1 MRNQAEIIYQKS
13 SPGSFENFCSDNETK
28 SLLSNIN
35 KSTIKCFSD
44 SDSWVVAVKV
54 NVKKTNIY
62 YCSDSNVSEEIDET
76 QYNSITGANT
86 LCLDNKEM
94 KNNLEQVIQNDSIKT
109 FTVNG
114 LFQFKYDST
123 ATVKNNMYGS
133 GVDVYTV
140 YKDGEVSETVKLFK
154 PKLTSFEEYCG
165 PGIEVKQMTINYKEV
180 SYCDSKAEPSRT
192 FFYTRGD
199 RTLKVMCQGTNGKVC
214 SYIIPESVVVYI
226 DPVQGIE

>member
-1 MRNQAEIIYQKS
+1 MNKTNGIVIALLVILIGLVGYSILKPKDIIS
-13 SPGSFENFCSDNETK
+13 TPTET
-28 SLLSNIN
+28 LATNDTN
-35 KSTIKCFSD
+35 SD
-44 SDSWVVAVKV
+44 SSL
-54 NVKKTNIY
+54 NKKDTAAPT
-62 YCSDSNVSEEIDET
+62 SER
-76 QYNSITGANT
+76 
-86 LCLDNKEM
+86 
-94 KNNLEQVIQNDSIKT
+94 QNDSIKT

-140 YKDGEVSETVKLFK
+140 YKDGEVSETIKLFK

-165 PGIEVKQMTINYKEV
+165 PGIEVKQMTINYKDV